1 MKEGEG
7 TVGELY
13 TSCTQSTQYSLIIIL
28 VLLLVLKGKLAI
40 LKLVSMHA
48 NTACAAFRDTH
59 NYVYNLTCRFRSNF
73 KAKVV
78 CPLMM

>member
-1 MKEGEG
+1 M
-7 TVGELY
+7 GELY

-28 VLLLVLKGKLAI
+28 VPGVLLLVLKGKLAI

-48 NTACAAFRDTH
+48 NTACAAFRDAH